1 MGPYDEEVSSPEFT
15 QRRMLDLEGRLL
27 ELEST
32 VKTQRRMLVPV
43 CLVTAG
49 LALAF
54 ASFGLVRGG
63 EHTEDLLGGWTALF
77 FVYLLVAIPLTCLA
91 VVARTTATRAVGAA
105 TWAVI
110 GLIAVCMGAGPRGAL
125 AAVLGIG
132 PWYLLGAAAITT
144 IGLVR
149 LPPPE

>member
-27 ELEST
+27 ELEGT
-32 VKTQRRMLVPV
+32 VRTQRRMLVPV

-49 LALAF
+49 LTLAF

-63 EHTEDLLGGWTALF
+63 ER
-77 FVYLLVAIPLTCLA
+77 LA
-91 VVARTTATRAVGAA
+91 VIARTTAARAVGAA

-144 IGLVR
+144 IGLLR